1 MRSPFRPRVAFGGPF
16 RSGRGGNARTSTS
29 CNLAANLTSGVA
41 QAVVGAGTTERYYKY
56 VVTQT
61 GTVTIAITN
70 STGA

>member
-16 RSGRGGNARTSTS
+16 RSGRGGSAIPST
-29 CNLAANLTSGVA
+29 CPLAQSLASGVA
-41 QAVVGAGTTERYYKY
+41 KAVTGTGTTERYYKY
-56 VVTQT
+56 VVTAD

>member
-1 MRSPFRPRVAFGGPF
+1 MRIQTIGNRLRQMSS
-16 RSGRGGNARTSTS
+16 RSRAMSGASTPS
-29 CNLAANLTSGVA
+29 TCNLAANLTSGVA
-41 QAVVGAGTTERYYKY
+41 KAVTGTGTTERYYKY